1 LPRYTCSR
9 CRAPGMLDITS
20 SVSQKGIMKLDIL
33 SRPLIDRILK
43 NDLDWFVDYLGR
55 VAETFEVSTLDV
67 ANEIGLTETQF
78 NTLWRRIK
86 ETKTRLEKD
95 GKV

>member
-1 LPRYTCSR
+1 
-9 CRAPGMLDITS
+9 
-20 SVSQKGIMKLDIL
+20 MKLDIL

-43 NDLDWFVDYLGR
+43 NDLDWFVDYLGK
-55 VAETFEVSTLDV
+55 VAETFEVSALDV
-67 ANEIGLTETQF
+67 ANEIGLTETQI